1 MQASAANNGCLKKLI
16 EAHTGAFLQDSVVLA
31 QLDEDEPTILIDS
44 EACGR
49 RRERRSIGRGTDL
62 AGMRVIKTAISGF
75 VLLAVRA

>member
-1 MQASAANNGCLKKLI
+1 M
-16 EAHTGAFLQDSVVLA
+16 VLA

-49 RRERRSIGRGTDL
+49 RRERWSLGRGTDL